1 MYPQEFE
8 AEREESS
15 SEESDDDDE
24 DIVDELPKPR
34 GNRRRIAVSAESGV
48 DPVKLKQKW
57 EKERKVFKKS
67 EAEQKKLHEILQK
80 NLLFQNLDSEQTQ
93 IVIDAMYPVD
103 KDDGEVIIQQ
113 GDPGDLFYVVEEG
126 NPEVYVQKEGADPIK
141 VLTYKQGD
149 SFGELALMY
158 NAPRAATVKAK
169 GFCKL
174 WALDRLTFKVILM
187 DTTMKKRELHKHF
200 LEKVPLLQGLLE
212 YERLTIA
219 DALKTETIPAGTTII
234 REGDIG
240 DKFYIVEKGV
250 VKCMKQ
256 KGDGSEEEVLRVK
269 DGGYFGEIALLTD
282 QPRKATVIAVEDTRV
297 LTLDRST
304 FKRVMGP
311 LENILTRNMS
321 QYSGVNVPGKSS
333 SGGGG
338 SGV

>member
-1 MYPQEFE
+1 MANLIQADIQAELQRYIDENDLNKLFVGLVEELLLEKPSRPIRFIVDRLKKMYPQEFE

-200 LEKVPLLQGLLE
+200 LEKV
-212 YERLTIA
+212 R
-219 DALKTETIPAGTTII
+219 
-234 REGDIG
+234 
-240 DKFYIVEKGV
+240 F
-250 VKCMKQ
+250 
-256 KGDGSEEEVLRVK
+256 
-269 DGGYFGEIALLTD
+269 F
-282 QPRKATVIAVEDTRV
+282 
-297 LTLDRST
+297 
-304 FKRVMGP
+304 
-311 LENILTRNMS
+311 
-321 QYSGVNVPGKSS
+321 
-333 SGGGG
+333 
-338 SGV
+338 